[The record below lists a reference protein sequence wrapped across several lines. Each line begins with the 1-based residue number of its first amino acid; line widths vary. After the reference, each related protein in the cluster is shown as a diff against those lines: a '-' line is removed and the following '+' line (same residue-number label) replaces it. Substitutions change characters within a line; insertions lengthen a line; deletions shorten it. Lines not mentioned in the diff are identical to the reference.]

1 MSSCCSKLMNSAFNF
16 NVEFAHLDDA
26 RQRIVHE
33 DVEPSPPPQ
42 QRFDESQRRLG
53 SAAWQTPETYGMVRA
68 AARQP
73 FAVRCDDQGGDRA
86 NVTFQG
92 ALESAAWRAP
102 EKHAAVR
109 AAARQHAAV
118 QAEGERQDS
127 IQLDVAVT

>member
-1 MSSCCSKLMNSAFNF
+1 MAQ
-16 NVEFAHLDDA
+16 A
-26 RQRIVHE
+26 RQFR
-33 DVEPSPPPQ
+33 
-42 QRFDESQRRLG
+42 
-53 SAAWQTPETYGMVRA
+53 TPKPYRTVPA
-68 AARQP
+68 AARQQ

-127 IQLDVAVT
+127 IQLDVAVTFHGLQKLPLGKLPEPD